1 MKPLD
6 TITLKA
12 FLVALA
18 QLDSV
23 PSQLRTQLNHIGF
36 LSSAS
41 IGRLHSIAEAY
52 PSLYKFYQEARLII
66 GNDSERNKGPIPKFD
81 REIEN
86 ASEEL
91 VNLAD
96 EIFKSSNLVSTIR
109 VKSNQPGVLMNL
121 LNLVRQSK
129 P

>member
-12 FLVALA
+12 FLAALA

-23 PSQLRTQLNHIGF
+23 PSQLQNQLNHFGL
-36 LSSAS
+36 LSPAS

-52 PSLYKFYQEARLII
+52 PSLYTFYQKARLII

-81 REIEN
+81 RAVE
-86 ASEEL
+86 STSQEL

-96 EIFKSSNLVSTIR
+96 EIFKSPKPVNTIR
-109 VKSNQPGVLMNL
+109 EKSNQPGILMNL